1 MSYKEKRTIA
11 SIVTMLSIVTAYYVY
26 AFNKVQAGLAAP
38 DDMKFWATT
47 ILTFIG
53 IAIVASIVIQ
63 IIFHI
68 LLSIGI
74 AAKSQLQNGKCDEKE
89 VEREINQEMIEDE
102 MDQLI
107 ELKAMRIGFA
117 MAGIGFVAA
126 LVSVVLDYAPAIML
140 NILFLSFIVGSM
152 IESVTQLYFYR
163 RGIRNG

>member
-38 DDMKFWATT
+38 DDMKIWATT